1 MHYWPHSW
9 IHKTT
14 TWYCYFRSSGEVSLE
29 ASMANTLDY
38 RFNWSKC
45 EINEIN
51 ILDFNFILY
60 ILCDIIIWCHNI
72 ATINSLKDMTK
83 KGKIHS
89 FNQEWKKTDQT
100 LIKLYKLSL
109 NIFRQRVS
117 NTLSAKFMLSCERK

>member
-9 IHKTT
+9 IHKTPRGIAT
-14 TWYCYFRSSGEVSLE
+14 SGVLGEVSLE
-29 ASMANTLDY
+29 ESMANTLNY

-51 ILDFNFILY
+51 KLDFNFILY

-117 NTLSAKFMLSCERK
+117 NTLYAKFMLSCERK